1 MPRLITLIIMFLIAG
16 LFGWLVPLKT
26 LFNAFSSLITA
37 LSIISA
43 AVFVRLNRGMPS
55 FEWKS
60 ADPKKRSHLTS
71 AILDLTKEYVGII
84 ALNGILLSFLIVL
97 TTIGNQEVLIW
108 PHIVQRIISSS
119 LGALIILCI
128 IRMSYVTWRDYD
140 IVHLQKELI
149 DATAHD
155 DDCTQQTK
163 TAAEKIK
170 NIQSSGLKTF
180 SNPLLNHGMIDYFL
194 LCTFL

>member
-1 MPRLITLIIMFLIAG
+1 MSRSITLIAMFLAACI
-16 LFGWLVPLKT
+16 FGWRVPLET
-26 LFNAFSSLITA
+26 LFNAFSSLTTA
-37 LSIISA
+37 LSIVSA

-71 AILDLTKEYVGII
+71 AILELTKEYVGII
-84 ALNGILLSFLIVL
+84 AINGILLSI
-97 TTIGNQEVLIW
+97 
-108 PHIVQRIISSS
+108 
-119 LGALIILCI
+119 LIILTTYGKPSIAEWSHPIQRITSGLIGGLITLCV

-155 DDCTQQTK
+155 DDSSQQENSAT
-163 TAAEKIK
+163 EKLQ
-170 NIQSSGLKTF
+170 NIQSAGLKKFPT
-180 SNPLLNHGMIDYFL
+180 NPPQSWND
-194 LCTFL
+194 